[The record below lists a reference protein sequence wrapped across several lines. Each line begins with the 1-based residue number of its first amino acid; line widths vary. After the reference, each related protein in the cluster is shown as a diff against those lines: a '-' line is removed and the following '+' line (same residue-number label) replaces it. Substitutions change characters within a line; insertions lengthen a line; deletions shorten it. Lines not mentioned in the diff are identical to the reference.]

1 MPLANIDGSKGGSL
15 GAAACSR
22 RRKQLIK
29 RFTGCQEKILDTF
42 IFLLYDNT
50 GEKMNEI
57 LEQALLYD
65 FYGELL
71 TKHQKEI
78 YEQFVLED
86 LSLGEIAKEAGISRQ
101 GVHDLIK
108 RCNKILQEYE
118 SKLHLVEKFVTIKEQ
133 IEEMEKSLRETE
145 EPDKEALVRQ
155 LNGILE
161 NL

>member
-1 MPLANIDGSKGGSL
+1 MDK
-15 GAAACSR
+15 
-22 RRKQLIK
+22 
-29 RFTGCQEKILDTF
+29 
-42 IFLLYDNT
+42 
-50 GEKMNEI
+50 I
-57 LEQALLYD
+57 LEQTLLYD

-71 TKHQKEI
+71 TDHQKQI
-78 YEQFVLED
+78 YEDVVLNDYSFSEVA
-86 LSLGEIAKEAGISRQ
+86 EEKGISRQ

-108 RCNKILQEYE
+108 RCNKSLQEYE